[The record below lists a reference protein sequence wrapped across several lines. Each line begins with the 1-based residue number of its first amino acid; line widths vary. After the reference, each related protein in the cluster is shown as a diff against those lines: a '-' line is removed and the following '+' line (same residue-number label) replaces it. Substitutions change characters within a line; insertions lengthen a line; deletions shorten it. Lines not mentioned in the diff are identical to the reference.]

1 MSNPGSRADAPTAV
15 VLAHTSV
22 ADVPLLPSI
31 RLYQATETFLLSE
44 GTEADLAQRGMAV
57 PFWAFA
63 WPGGIALARH
73 LLAHPELVAGRRVL
87 DVGTGSGLVAIAAA
101 QAGAAEVVA
110 NDIDPLAIAAVELNA
125 TLNGVTVSTSGAD
138 VIGTPGHTH
147 LEDADVVVAG
157 DIAYEQAMAEA
168 AFDALRGVSARG
180 AGVYLGD
187 PGRAY
192 LPAEG
197 LTLLS
202 TVDVPVRHGLEL
214 SDVKRTNVWQMD
226 GAGTL

>member
-1 MSNPGSRADAPTAV
+1 MS
-15 VLAHTSV
+15 
-22 ADVPLLPSI
+22 
-31 RLYQATETFLLSE
+31 
-44 GTEADLAQRGMAV
+44 V

-87 DVGTGSGLVAIAAA
+87 DIGSGSGLVAIAAA

-138 VIGTPGHTH
+138 VIGTPGHSH

-157 DIAYEQAMAEA
+157 DIAYERVMAEA
-168 AFDALRGVSARG
+168 AFNALRGVSARG
-180 AGVYLGD
+180 AEVYLGD

-192 LPAEG
+192 LPADG

-202 TVDVPVRHGLEL
+202 TIDVPVRHGLEL
-214 SDVKRTNVWQMD
+214 SDVKRTSVWQID
-226 GAGTL
+226 GADSP